1 MSVPCLQTDVDSRHI
16 DGCSGWLTLPLQRV
30 QCCIVLLESLTD
42 SPWRFRSDLYSNERG
57 IKMLLILS
65 NVDLSN
71 EGIYLLRT
79 TGFFVIAIAFIGFL
93 QTNWTDHRTTT
104 DTCII
109 DFIATPMLTIVHSTH
124 ILCYRYS
131 IYGIWLWIAMTG

>member
-1 MSVPCLQTDVDSRHI
+1 
-16 DGCSGWLTLPLQRV
+16 
-30 QCCIVLLESLTD
+30 
-42 SPWRFRSDLYSNERG
+42 
-57 IKMLLILS
+57 MLLILS
-65 NVDLSN
+65 NVDLFN